1 MSAYHDKN
9 LGKREKKLGLLLTSL
24 VIQGL
29 RLCLYNA
36 GGMGWIPGWETQ
48 DPTSVRCDQKSKN
61 YTHMQKGSFLQNS
74 SISI

>member
-29 RLCLYNA
+29 RLRLPFAEGA
-36 GGMGWIPGWETQ
+36 GLILGWGAKIHMPWG
-48 DPTSVRCDQKSKN
+48 QKTK
-61 YTHMQKGSFLQNS
+61 T
-74 SISI
+74 